1 MEATPLN
8 IFELSPETRLRLR
21 QQQANSTLTTG
32 EIIEVLLIEALNA
45 RDAKEQ
51 YRGDVKVIARITGC
65 DL

>member
-1 MEATPLN
+1 MN
-8 IFELSPETRLRLR
+8 IFELSPETRTRIR
-21 QQQANSTLTTG
+21 QQHANSVLTYG

-51 YRGDVKVIARITGC
+51 YRGDVKTIARIMGC